1 VLTQEKRSP
10 RATPAGSAPEGALH
24 AAATGH
30 LRSASVFD
38 GIFTSASG
46 SRDAKRHGLGA
57 RRPFLASAAA
67 VQRSRPV
74 SRDAGRGRTRLGA
87 CHLRIYGSVTA
98 PMSGK
103 TRRSSRTA
111 ITFAASRAP
120 LETAGCRVL
129 RFPYGSSSEVRGAK
143 RALAESCIDRVTRR
157 NRPIPRSRRCCPAT
171 GCRRSRCY
179 CPADRPDSRAPG
191 CAESCCREC
200 RRRSP
205 DRCCRRSCSG

>member
-74 SRDAGRGRTRLGA
+74 SRDAGRGRAARSLSPAHLWLG
-87 CHLRIYGSVTA
+87 HRPDVRQ
-98 PMSGK
+98 
-103 TRRSSRTA
+103 TRRSSRTR
-111 ITFAASRAP
+111 ITFATSRAP
-120 LETAGCRVL
+120 LATAGCRVL
-129 RFPYGSSSEVRGAK
+129 RFPYGSSSDVRGAK
-143 RALAESCIDRVTRR
+143 RALAESGIDRVTRR
-157 NRPIPRSRRCCPAT
+157 NRPTPRSRRCCPAT
-171 GCRRSRCY
+171 GCRRSRWY

-191 CAESCCREC
+191 CARSYCRWC